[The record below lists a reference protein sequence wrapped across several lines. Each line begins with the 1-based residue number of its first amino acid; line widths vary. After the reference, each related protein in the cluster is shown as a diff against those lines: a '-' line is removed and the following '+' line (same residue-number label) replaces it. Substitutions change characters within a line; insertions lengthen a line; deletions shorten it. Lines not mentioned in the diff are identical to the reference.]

1 MMMRVHKIFLDWS
14 DRIDIWIQ
22 DKYKKQPKRKL
33 LELQQDL
40 FPNERV
46 TKAISE
52 ALHNMKPYDLVRPSD
67 PVEEYKQ
74 MKERSPRKEKK
85 KKKKPK

>member
-1 MMMRVHKIFLDWS
+1 MSSTVMINMRVFKIFLDWS

-33 LELQQDL
+33 RELQQDL

-46 TKAISE
+46 TEAISD
-52 ALHNMKPYDLVRPSD
+52 ALHNDTTIQRKIP
-67 PVEEYKQ
+67 K
-74 MKERSPRKEKK
+74 KRKEKEK
-85 KKKKPK
+85 EA

>member
-1 MMMRVHKIFLDWS
+1 MRVFKIFLDWS

-33 LELQQDL
+33 REMQQDL

-46 TKAISE
+46 TNAISE
-52 ALHNMKPYDLVRPSD
+52 ALYND
-67 PVEEYKQ
+67 PIQRKIPKKREKEE
-74 MKERSPRKEKK
+74 EEA
-85 KKKKPK
+85 

>member
-1 MMMRVHKIFLDWS
+1 MINMRVFKVFLDWS

-33 LELQQDL
+33 LEMQQDL

-46 TKAISE
+46 TNAITE
-52 ALHNMKPYDLVRPSD
+52 ALHND
-67 PVEEYKQ
+67 PKQ
-74 MKERSPRKEKK
+74 RKIPEKREKKEKEA
-85 KKKKPK
+85 